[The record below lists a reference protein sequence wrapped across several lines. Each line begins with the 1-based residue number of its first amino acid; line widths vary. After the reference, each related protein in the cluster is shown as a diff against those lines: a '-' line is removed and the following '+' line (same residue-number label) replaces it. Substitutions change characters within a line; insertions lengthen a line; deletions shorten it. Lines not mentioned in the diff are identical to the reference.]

1 MHDKKLDD
9 TYSIDVILEIS
20 RAIFSTLEPENL
32 LFLIVKKISEVL
44 KDTRC
49 SLIHVDKHKKTGH
62 ILATCEGPEL
72 KNITID
78 LRKYPEIIK
87 AIEDDNIVI
96 IKDVD
101 DSPLI
106 KEFRENLINMGVQS
120 IIVIPIHYTEGAM
133 GILYLKTLRKGW
145 QLNDQEIKTC
155 QIVAGMASI
164 ALSNSHKFN
173 IIKEE
178 NSLLEKMAVTDGL
191 TLLYNHRYFVRRLNE
206 EFKRAKRYNT
216 DISYLMI
223 DIDDFKKVNDTY
235 GHQKGDIV
243 LQKVARV
250 IKKTVRETDVVGRYG
265 GEEFAVVLPHTN
277 KEDAFNLA
285 QRIRKAVKNFKPD
298 FFGEEALIT
307 VSIGVSTFPQNGVET
322 VDELIRRA
330 DDRLYQAKHKGK
342 DGVVSI

>member
-9 TYSIDVILEIS
+9 TYNTDIILEIS
-20 RAIFSTLEPENL
+20 RVIFSTLDPDSL

-49 SLIHVDKHKKTGH
+49 SLIHVDKHKKTGQ
-62 ILATCEGPEL
+62 ILATSEDPEL

-78 LRKYPEIIK
+78 LSKYPEIIK
-87 AIEDDNIVI
+87 AIEDDQIVI
-96 IKDVD
+96 IKDVG

-106 KEFRENLINMGVQS
+106 KEFRENLISIGVQS

-133 GILYLKTLRKGW
+133 GILYLKTLRKGS
-145 QLNDQEIKTC
+145 QLSDQEIKTC
-155 QIVAGMASI
+155 RIIAGMASI
-164 ALSNSHKFN
+164 ALKNSHMFN
-173 IIKEE
+173 IVKEE

-191 TLLYNHRYFVRRLNE
+191 TMLYNHRFFVRRLNE

-243 LQKVARV
+243 LQKIARV
-250 IKKTVRETDVVGRYG
+250 IKKSVRETDVVGRYG
-265 GEEFAVVLPHTN
+265 GEEFAVLLPHTN

-285 QRIRKAVKNFKPD
+285 QRIRKAVRNFKPD

-307 VSIGVSTFPQNGVET
+307 VSVGVATFPENGVET
-322 VDELIRRA
+322 VDDFIRRA

-342 DGVVSI
+342 DVVVSV